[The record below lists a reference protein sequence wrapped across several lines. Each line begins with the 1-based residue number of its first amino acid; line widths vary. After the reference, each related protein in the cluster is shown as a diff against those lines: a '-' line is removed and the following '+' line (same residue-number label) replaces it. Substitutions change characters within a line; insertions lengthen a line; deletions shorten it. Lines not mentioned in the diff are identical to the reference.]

1 MSKKSPLYEIQTE
14 LGKGMELAN
23 CRKCGCMKDTL
34 ESLRS
39 SDSSFPQEVES
50 SNLLKDI
57 ERWRDQVEP
66 IKYACL
72 GCEYCFPAVAMNIF
86 NQAYPEEALRTQSL
100 SCLFEV
106 RDQTWPPV
114 PGEYFAFCE
123 GPSCPVAV
131 STLGNVE
138 LAGRLAAIRPKELC
152 LVGKTETENIGIEK
166 VIKNAITNPA
176 IQFLLLAGRDSKGHR
191 AGSTF
196 LALAE
201 NGVDEG
207 MKVIGSPSK
216 RPILRTLTR
225 QEVESFRKQVQ
236 VVDLIGCE
244 DIETIA
250 KKIRELS
257 ETSKQSCSCELA
269 LGEKTP
275 VLTSAVSVLEAVEP
289 AKIEMDRAG
298 YFVILPQPGKKIII
312 VEHYSYDNSLLRVI
326 RGQNARNIY
335 SKIIQNGWVT
345 QLTHAAY
352 LGKELARAE
361 LLIERGLNYIQDGAY
376 LVRSDAEP

>member
-1 MSKKSPLYEIQTE
+1 MSEKSPLNKIQSE
-14 LGKGMELAN
+14 LGEGMQLAK

-34 ESLRS
+34 NILRFS
-39 SDSSFPQEVES
+39 VSSFPQDVES

-57 ERWRDQVEP
+57 ERCRDQVEP

-86 NQAYPEEALRTQSL
+86 NQAYPEEAAQTQSL
-100 SCLFEV
+100 SCAFEV
-106 RDQTWPPV
+106 RDETWPPV

-152 LVGKTETENIGIEK
+152 IVGKTETENIGIEK
-166 VIKNAITNPA
+166 VIKNAITNPT
-176 IQFLLLAGRDSKGHR
+176 IQFLLLAGSDPKGHR

-196 LALAE
+196 LALAA
-201 NGVDEG
+201 NGVDAG
-207 MKVIGSPSK
+207 MRVIGSPGK
-216 RPILRTLTR
+216 RPVLRNVNR

-244 DIETIA
+244 DVETIA
-250 KKIRELS
+250 EKIRELS
-257 ETSKQSCSCELA
+257 ETSKQSCSCELTPE
-269 LGEKTP
+269 EKTP
-275 VLTSAVSVLEAVEP
+275 VLTPAASVLEAVDP
-289 AKIEMDRAG
+289 ATIEMDRAG
-298 YFVILPQPGKKIII
+298 YFVILPQPDKKIIV

-326 RGQNARNIY
+326 QGKNARSIY
-335 SKIIQNGWVT
+335 STIIENGWVT
-345 QLTHAAY
+345 QLSHAAY

-361 LLIERGLNYIQDGAY
+361 LSIEQGVRYVQDGA
-376 LVRSDAEP
+376 

>member
-1 MSKKSPLYEIQTE
+1 MSEKSSLIKIQSE
-14 LGKGMELAN
+14 LGEGMELAK
-23 CRKCGCMKDTL
+23 CRKCRCMKDTL

-39 SDSSFPQEVES
+39 SISSFTREAES
-50 SNLLKDI
+50 SYLLNDI
-57 ERWRDQVEP
+57 ERWRDQIEP

-86 NQAYPEEALRTQSL
+86 NQAYPEEASQTQTL
-100 SCLFEV
+100 SCAFEV
-106 RDQTWPPV
+106 RDQPWPPV
-114 PGEYFAFCE
+114 PGEYCASCE

-131 STLGNVE
+131 STLGNVK
-138 LAGRLAAIRPKELC
+138 LAERLAAIRPKELC
-152 LVGKTETENIGIEK
+152 IVGKTETENIGIEK
-166 VIKNAITNPA
+166 VIKNTITNPT
-176 IQFLLLAGRDSKGHR
+176 IQFLLLAGSDPKGHR

-207 MKVIGSPSK
+207 MKVIGSPGK
-216 RPILRTLTR
+216 RPILGNVSR

-244 DIETIA
+244 DVETIA
-250 KKIRELS
+250 KKMRELS

-269 LGEKTP
+269 LEEETP
-275 VLTSAVSVLEAVEP
+275 IQISAATVIEAVEP

-298 YFVILPQPGKKIII
+298 YFVIVPQREKKLIV
-312 VEHYSYDNSLLRVI
+312 VEHYAYDNSLLRVI
-326 RGQNARNIY
+326 QGKNARSIY
-335 SKIIQNGWVT
+335 STIIQNGWVT
-345 QLTHAAY
+345 HLSHAAY

-361 LLIERGLNYIQDGAY
+361 LSMEQGGSYVQDGA
-376 LVRSDAEP
+376 